1 MEVHSYIDVVHESLL
16 GSGSALGLVVQ
27 SKANG
32 YLVMEDEGPDQTQ
45 DELQV
50 ALDNVPTSYR
60 HRLHHN
66 TRPHPLL
73 VPCLLTAPPT
83 PATNCCDVQH

>member
-16 GSGSALGLVVQ
+16 GSGSSLGLVVQ

-32 YLVMEDEGPDQTQ
+32 DLVVEDEGPDQTQ

-50 ALDNVPTSYR
+50 ALDNVSTSCKGYTT
-60 HRLHHN
+60 HRLYRN
-66 TRPHPLL
+66 TRPHTLL
-73 VPCLLTAPPT
+73 VPRLLNCPT
-83 PATNCCDVQH
+83 HP